1 MYSFRKCRGIYPS
14 L

>member
-1 MYSFRKCRGIYPS
+1 MYSFRKFPEMY